1 MGILNLHFEKIKE
14 LLDSCTNTDQELDI
28 VILGFPELHQNIPL
42 LNKTF
47 GEENLK
53 KSKEKF
59 NTVDD
64 PNYYLIDILKTLYNC
79 KITVVDIEQHT
90 GTEEIL
96 DFNHPIPNEYKEKFD
111 FLIDSSCLEHCFN
124 IGQAF
129 LNICDFMKVGGI
141 VTTIAPIYNLN
152 HGYFNINP
160 IFHEDGFLQNGF
172 EILSQNII
180 DKYGDIVLDF
190 SKKSHPRKNYILTT
204 AIKIKSVDLQFP
216 IQTHKGEGRTYESR

>member
-14 LLDSCTNTDQELDI
+14 LLDSQVVTDQELNL
-28 VILGFPELHQNIPL
+28 VILGFPDLHQNIPL

-47 GEENLK
+47 GEEILK
-53 KSKEKF
+53 KSKE
-59 NTVDD
+59 NSIDNS
-64 PNYYLIDILKTLYNC
+64 NYYLIDILKALYNC
-79 KITVVDIEQHT
+79 KITVFDIKQHN

-96 DFNHPIPNEYKEKFD
+96 DFNYPISNIYKEKFD

-129 LNICDFMKVGGI
+129 LNICDFVKVGGI
-141 VTTIAPIYNLN
+141 ATTIAPIYNLN
-152 HGYFNINP
+152 HGYFNVNP
-160 IFHEDGFLQNGF
+160 IFHEDGFSQNGF

-190 SKKSHPRKNYILTT
+190 NKKSHPKKNYILTT
-204 AIKIKSVDLQFP
+204 ARKIKSVDLQFP
-216 IQTHKGEGRTYESR
+216 IQTHKGEGRTYDSR